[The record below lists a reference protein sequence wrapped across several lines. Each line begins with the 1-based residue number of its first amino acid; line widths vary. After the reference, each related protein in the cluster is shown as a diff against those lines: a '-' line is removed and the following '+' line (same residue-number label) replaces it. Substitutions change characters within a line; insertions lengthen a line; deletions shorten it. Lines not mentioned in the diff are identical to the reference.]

1 MAKRAADCLSI
12 LVGCLWIASAGFG
25 QVIEN
30 PTKPTAKDAGR
41 VLKLTE
47 VWRIKDEGGEFY
59 FQYPH
64 NLQVSADGSIF
75 LADREEFLKFS
86 PEGKFLK
93 NIYKKGQGP
102 GEIEDSFMYFIRG
115 RDIFIQDL
123 NSRRFWRADFDGIL
137 QEQVVLK
144 SKDSI
149 VFIGIVPDGFLF
161 LKVVWPPRSDWTG
174 KLVEV
179 LHVIDFVAKDG
190 SEIRD
195 IATFRPKSF
204 LSPQSATGWDSR
216 VTALSPDGRLL
227 YAFHGRDYLIEIVDL
242 TGGPIVRRFRRIYPK
257 VPYVERGWEAN
268 FRKKYGAPK
277 IEYEADVRGLYPFGN
292 RVWVETSTDDKTKGR
307 LIDVFDKDG
316 RFVDSFYLGAGRA
329 LMAVRE
335 GFVFTQEKAA
345 DETITI
351 VKYRIDM

>member
-1 MAKRAADCLSI
+1 MPKKAAACLGI

-25 QVIEN
+25 QIIEN
-30 PTKPTAKDAGR
+30 PAKPTAKDAGR

-86 PEGKFLK
+86 PEGQFLK

-102 GEIEDSFMYFIRG
+102 GEIEDDFMYFICG
-115 RDIFIQDL
+115 GDIFIQDL

-144 SKDSI
+144 NKDSI
-149 VFIGIVPDGFLF
+149 VFIGVAPDGFLF

-195 IATFRPKSF
+195 IATFKPKSF
-204 LSPQSATGWDSR
+204 LSPQSATSWDSR
-216 VTALSPDGRLL
+216 VTALSPDGKLL

-242 TGGPIVRRFRRIYPK
+242 TGGANVRRFRRTYPK

-268 FRKKYGAPK
+268 FRKKSGAPK
-277 IEYEADVRGLYPFGN
+277 IEYKADVRGLYPFGN

-307 LIDVFDKDG
+307 LIDVFDKEG

-335 GFVFTQEKAA
+335 GFVFTQEKAV

-351 VKYRIDM
+351 VKYRVDR